1 MDSTHSLLLR
11 YHSIV
16 SRSPSSNLCFGVQPS
31 SRSIFEQSVG
41 KDSLEVA
48 TVLEAQAAS
57 LQARGRGA
65 EAAPLLKRA
74 AEIRAAVK

>member
-1 MDSTHSLLLR
+1 MALELGKLR
-11 YHSIV
+11 AAQGDHAGAEPYYA
-16 SRSPSSNLCFGVQPS
+16 RA
-31 SRSIFEQSVG
+31 RSIFEQSVG
-41 KDSLEVA
+41 KDSPEVA

-74 AEIRAAVK
+74 AEIRAAGK